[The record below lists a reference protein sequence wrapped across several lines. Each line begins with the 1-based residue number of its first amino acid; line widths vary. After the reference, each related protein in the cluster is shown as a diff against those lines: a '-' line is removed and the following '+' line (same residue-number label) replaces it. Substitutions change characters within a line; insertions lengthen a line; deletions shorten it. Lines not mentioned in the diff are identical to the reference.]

1 MTILFLSSMPNDFF
15 LNLEEEFN
23 LIKNELADSYHKN
36 DFNLIGV
43 HNVSSSQLIK
53 LILVNHPTILH
64 YSGGGTA
71 QGLPFHD
78 AHGRSEIVP
87 SHVIS
92 NLFKILKE
100 NVQLVVLNSCYSDNL
115 ASELTQYVSC
125 AIGMS
130 GFILDDAALAFAK
143 SFYMA
148 LFSGKSIQD
157 AFDLSCLQ
165 LNLDKSTCAEIP
177 KLFIKKGMVPSELFP
192 LNNIKNNYS
201 DSSKNDLHYYT
212 ILLDDSYNKF
222 KTSFDKLMYN
232 QINLG
237 EFYREINHIISN
249 IVFDHKLILKIG
261 QNEISPLNLLLIN
274 LNGKIIRYEK
284 ERNIGNDD
292 ECSKWENE
300 SKSVAYNILNFLNNI
315 RYLIK

>member
-1 MTILFLSSMPNDFF
+1 MPNDYF
-15 LNLEEEFN
+15 LNLEGEFN
-23 LIKNELADSYHKN
+23 LIRNELEESFHKN
-36 DFNLIGV
+36 DFKLIAV

-53 LILVNHPTILH
+53 LILVNRPIILH
-64 YSGGGTA
+64 YSGAGNA
-71 QGLPFHD
+71 RGLPFHD
-78 AHGRSEIVP
+78 ANGRSEIVP
-87 SHVIS
+87 SNIIS
-92 NLFKILKE
+92 SLFKVLKD
-100 NVQLVVLNSCYSDNL
+100 NVQLVILNSCDSDNL

-130 GFILDDAALAFAK
+130 GIILDDAALAFAK

-148 LFSGKSIQD
+148 LFSGKNIQD

-177 KLFIKKGMVPSELFP
+177 KLFVKKGIIPSELFP

-201 DSSKNDLHYYT
+201 ESSKSNFSYYA

-222 KTSFDKLMYN
+222 KASLDKLMNN
-232 QINLG
+232 QLNLG
-237 EFYREINHIISN
+237 EFYKEIYPVISN

-261 QNEISPLNLLLIN
+261 QNEISPLNLLLTN
-274 LNGKIIRYEK
+274 LNGKISRYEK
-284 ERNIGNDD
+284 EGNIGNDN
-292 ECSKWENE
+292 ECSRWESE
-300 SKSVAYNILNFLNNI
+300 SKCVAYNILNFLNNI

>member
-1 MTILFLSSMPNDFF
+1 MPNDFF

-23 LIKNELADSYHKN
+23 LIKNELADSSHEN

-115 ASELTQYVSC
+115 ASELTQYVPC

-130 GFILDDAALAFAK
+130 GFILDDAAIAFAK

-192 LNNIKNNYS
+192 LNNIKNNYL